1 MVVGL
6 KYFSAIA
13 LFSMAP
19 WLSLN
24 NAFRSVS
31 RGSRRFFVSDAGGR
45 QYGQDSKKYIKT
57 TLEAKKRA
65 NGEENPAI
73 PAGWTTIKYGTEE
86 DAKNAEMDDRIREAE
101 RWVSKKLTDKESQEL
116 NRVMGIEAEV
126 LAALAAEEDELS
138 GKKSKKD
145 SSKGKQPV
153 GAEKL
158 AAKNKLKDFLTAETR
173 DAAKVK
179 GFLELNPYICS
190 GCGTPF
196 QSKSTD
202 TPGFLP
208 KDKIKVHLV
217 KAQKIRDKQEAI
229 KILELAGIE
238 VSIEHL
244 RPFYCVSS
252 IRKFI
257 NKILDY
263 KLVFIRSLL
272 SRLTSSFNAQMDSEA
287 AEEILKE
294 ANISDDV
301 IAGVRALSKGQSM
314 IDQVIAD
321 FLKGLLKFHF
331 LSYST

>member
-24 NAFRSVS
+24 NAFRLAS
-31 RGSRRFFVSDAGGR
+31 RGSRRFFVSENGGR
-45 QYGQDSKKYIKT
+45 QYSQFSKKYIRT

-101 RWVSKKLTDKESQEL
+101 RWVSKKLSDKESQEL

-138 GKKSKKD
+138 GKKSKKG
-145 SSKGKQPV
+145 SLKGNQP

-238 VSIEHL
+238 VNSCRYL
-244 RPFYCVSS
+244 SS
-252 IRKFI
+252 
-257 NKILDY
+257 
-263 KLVFIRSLL
+263 
-272 SRLTSSFNAQMDSEA
+272 
-287 AEEILKE
+287 
-294 ANISDDV
+294 
-301 IAGVRALSKGQSM
+301 
-314 IDQVIAD
+314 
-321 FLKGLLKFHF
+321 
-331 LSYST
+331 